1 MTKTA
6 QNDTKAMP
14 KKRTRKLTAEAKYFI
29 IQKIIGVAVL
39 VLGIIAGVW
48 IESIAPLFFG
58 CGVGAVFIF
67 SKEKIL
73 MASDVYWKENPIESD
88 KED

>member
-29 IQKIIGVAVL
+29 IQKIIGVVVL

-48 IESIAPLFFG
+48 VESIAPLFFG

-73 MASDVYWKENPIESD
+73 MASDVYWKENPTESD

>member
-6 QNDTKAMP
+6 QNKTKAMP
-14 KKRTRKLTAEAKYFI
+14 KKRTRKLTAETKYFI
-29 IQKIIGVAVL
+29 IQKIIGVIIL
-39 VLGIIAGVW
+39 MLGILSGVW

-73 MASDVYWKENPIESD
+73 MASDVYWSENPIESD